1 MDEVAVLFGEAR
13 RLARLL
19 WPTDQ
24 VEADSC
30 AGLAV
35 AEMAVQQPQELWP
48 KMWRTYVRR
57 RIVDSQRAAWGRDGT
72 RPILEPLVQGYDE
85 EVSSHDW
92 ISRTPDC
99 ADEAASRV
107 DAERLLATMSPRE
120 AELVVALTDG
130 FRLHHVA
137 ARWGR
142 TESRACQ
149 IRKQLRERLAA

>member
-19 WPTDQ
+19 WPTDR

-57 RIVDSQRAAWGRDGT
+57 RIVDSQRAAWGRWGT
-72 RPILEPLVQGYDE
+72 RPAVVLTDDLRATV
-85 EVSSHDW
+85 
-92 ISRTPDC
+92 PDI
-99 ADEAASRV
+99 ADEVVGRI

-120 AELVVALTDG
+120 TELVVALADG
-130 FRLHHVA
+130 WRLRHVA
-137 ARWGR
+137 ARWGQS
-142 TESRACQ
+142 EARACQ
-149 IRKQLRERLAA
+149 IRKQLRERLTA